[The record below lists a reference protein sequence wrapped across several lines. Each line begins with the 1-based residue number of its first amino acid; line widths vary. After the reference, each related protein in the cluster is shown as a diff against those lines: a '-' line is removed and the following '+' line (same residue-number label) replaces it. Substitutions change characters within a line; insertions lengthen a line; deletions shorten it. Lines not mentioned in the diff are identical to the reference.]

1 MYDCDFPEMELD
13 GYIGYLRNDAYDKK
27 IPFKG
32 VFELTPRCN
41 FDCSMCYVH
50 LKSEK
55 IPSVGREFT
64 TDEWIQIARE
74 AQQAGTLELTL
85 TGGEPFVR
93 SDFREIYEAVH
104 DMGFLIQ
111 IFSNGYLID
120 EETVK
125 WLKKRPPRTMR
136 FTLYGASDE
145 SYEKVC
151 GIKNGFTKVQH
162 SVRLLKEAGIPLYLV
177 SILTKENEQDID
189 DIYQFAFRNRLP
201 ITHTSSLINPVRGAT
216 ADAKAHQISQ
226 ELPPVEIISQ
236 IRERNKGRYPRK
248 PLKDFLK
255 VCNNYRRGY
264 WITWNG
270 KMQLC
275 AFLTEPSVSVFPGTF
290 IHSWQEL
297 LEELSLLRQPAECET
312 CKYERYC
319 ERCPGVLYAETG
331 ANGIVTEE
339 YCRQAEF
346 NYLLYGKT
354 IEK

>member
-1 MYDCDFPEMELD
+1 
-13 GYIGYLRNDAYDKK
+13 
-27 IPFKG
+27 
-32 VFELTPRCN
+32 
-41 FDCSMCYVH
+41 
-50 LKSEK
+50 
-55 IPSVGREFT
+55 
-64 TDEWIQIARE
+64 
-74 AQQAGTLELTL
+74 
-85 TGGEPFVR
+85 
-93 SDFREIYEAVH
+93 
-104 DMGFLIQ
+104 
-111 IFSNGYLID
+111 
-120 EETVK
+120 
-125 WLKKRPPRTMR
+125 
-136 FTLYGASDE
+136 
-145 SYEKVC
+145 
-151 GIKNGFTKVQH
+151 
-162 SVRLLKEAGIPLYLV
+162 
-177 SILTKENEQDID
+177 
-189 DIYQFAFRNRLP
+189 RNRLP

-331 ANGIVTEE
+331 ANGIVPEE